1 MRYYDIWKK
10 KMNNQGSNVSEARL
24 NTSKELFIREFKND
38 PSYRQATLQKLD
50 LTETIMDVRVT
61 NIERTTA
68 QKRIVFLPDSN
79 IEVGS
84 YIKYNDKSY
93 LIIEC
98 ESDNTIAPYSIAKYC
113 NQTLNWK
120 GLSAPIPCVCEDTAY
135 NDKGEINLD
144 YFSMVDGKIA
154 CFVPVNS
161 TTNQI
166 KQNMKFIFNHNP
178 MMKFETISIKNVS
191 TPNIYKIVMKKVEH
205 FDGKDDL
212 VNNIAYNAF
221 LSGEEEPEIRPQNGY
236 SISSSLGAFDMRQY
250 SSSKFTVM
258 KDNIADTGNWD
269 ISIDYNGV
277 DSSHISVESKTS
289 NSIKIRNLKGENL
302 NKIIINFSNGAVNVS
317 QEVGLTK

>member
-1 MRYYDIWKK
+1 MRDFSEYNSSFVSRQINGGKRLFKIQLNGAEGRDIEID
-10 KMNNQGSNVSEARL
+10 GVL
-24 NTSKELFIREFKND
+24 NRGILLNHLND
-38 PSYRQATLQKLD
+38 MSTTKDQRGL
-50 LTETIMDVRVT
+50 
-61 NIERTTA
+61 NIELDTEI
-68 QKRIVFLPDSN
+68 K
-79 IEVGS
+79 VGS
-84 YIKYNDKSY
+84 YVKDLVENKTYMVMSNIDSHYAYKTCTLYH
-93 LIIEC
+93 
-98 ESDNTIAPYSIAKYC
+98 C

-120 GLSAPIPCVCEDTAY
+120 GLSDPIPCVCEDTAY

-178 MMKFETISIKNVS
+178 MMKFEIISIKNVS